1 MSKEITQ
8 SIEKALEDKPK
19 KKANTSWSAFLQ
31 STVVNFVNEYE
42 IEKMTIEDGEGNKA
56 KLTRQKDNSIKV
68 EISSV
73 EYY

>member
-1 MSKEITQ
+1 MGNNLTQ
-8 SIEKALEDKPK
+8 SLKEAVEGKPK

-31 STVVNFVNEYE
+31 STVVNFVNENE